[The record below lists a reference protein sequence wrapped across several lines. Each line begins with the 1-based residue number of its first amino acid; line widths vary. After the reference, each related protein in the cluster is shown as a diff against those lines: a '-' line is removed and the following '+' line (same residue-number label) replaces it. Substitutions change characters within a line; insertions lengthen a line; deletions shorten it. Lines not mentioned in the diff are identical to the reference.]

1 ILCRDGEG
9 NGASGFHPGE
19 NPRRDGSSPGSG
31 DHDHCPAHM
40 KGRIYLSEDRGA
52 CALIAAALDVFSHQE
67 EVPGAREVV
76 LWAMETGMDWSR
88 TGWLWPAGEGS
99 GGRSVFYC
107 GVSSGSPIVERSLCY
122 LMPMLGGSPL
132 QWEFVR
138 LQIRAPRIRSWQGLL
153 RKYSR
158 LSQLI
163 RDEMGH

>member
-1 ILCRDGEG
+1 
-9 NGASGFHPGE
+9 
-19 NPRRDGSSPGSG
+19 
-31 DHDHCPAHM
+31 M

-153 RKYSR
+153 QKYSR

-163 RDEMGH
+163 REEMGH

>member
-1 ILCRDGEG
+1 
-9 NGASGFHPGE
+9 
-19 NPRRDGSSPGSG
+19 
-31 DHDHCPAHM
+31 M

-122 LMPMLGGSPL
+122 LMPMLGGPRSNGNLSAYRSGRPG
-132 QWEFVR
+132 FVLGR
-138 LQIRAPRIRSWQGLL
+138 GCFESIHACPN
-153 RKYSR
+153 
-158 LSQLI
+158 
-163 RDEMGH
+163 